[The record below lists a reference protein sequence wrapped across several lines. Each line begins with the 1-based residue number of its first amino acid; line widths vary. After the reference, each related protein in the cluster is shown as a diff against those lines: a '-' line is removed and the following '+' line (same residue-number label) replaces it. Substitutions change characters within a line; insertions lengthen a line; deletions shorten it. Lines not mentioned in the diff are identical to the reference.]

1 MITFF
6 RDIIGVATDCASFD
20 PGNVNEFP
28 AHQIFLG
35 NDKWG
40 AENVANLDKLPDK
53 GYTIF
58 NMVFKLHEG
67 SGAPTRLYATFG
79 KHDFSGSSIVRPI
92 ISSASLVSI
101 IFMLTIFINGI

>member
-1 MITFF
+1 MNSIYS
-6 RDIIGVATDCASFD
+6 RDIIGIGTDCSSFD
-20 PGNVNEFP
+20 KGQAKEFP

-35 NDKWG
+35 AGIWG
-40 AENVANLDKLPDK
+40 LENVANLDKLPDV

-79 KHDFSGSSIVRPI
+79 KHDFSKASIICSTSYVAI
-92 ISSASLVSI
+92 LVSI
-101 IFMLTIFINGI
+101 IIAFI